1 MRVVTAFR
9 IDLFEEVHHFVLAA
23 TLLTSFLPTSAA
35 AIATMVFFNRDLFYV
50 EHIIICFSNQ
60 LVTLGSYY

>member
-9 IDLFEEVHHFVLAA
+9 IDLFEELHHFVLAA
-23 TLLTSFLPTSAA
+23 TLLTSFLPTSTA
-35 AIATMVFFNRDLFYV
+35 AIAAMVFFNMEIFFYV

-60 LVTLGSYY
+60 